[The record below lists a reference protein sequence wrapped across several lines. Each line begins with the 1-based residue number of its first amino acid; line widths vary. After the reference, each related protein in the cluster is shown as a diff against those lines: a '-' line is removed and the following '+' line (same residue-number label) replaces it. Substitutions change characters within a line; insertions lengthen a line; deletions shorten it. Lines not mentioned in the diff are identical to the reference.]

1 MVATSGEGSL
11 GSLHVWL
18 ENFLYD
24 LILPFNLSQLK
35 LEKLVTLTLLNLK
48 QGIILFW
55 ALYMSLVVILNIFDA
70 LKTLKLLPQTWK
82 FSSGNFW
89 FIEQVTKMYSTP
101 SWINGV
107 LFAGAIIWE
116 IVNTV
121 MLWAALATFDGSSYV
136 SINSALIVGLALWA
150 AFMVIDEFFLAW
162 SVAIGNS
169 NAMEGH
175 RSLFVSWLVC
185 LMAINLLPNI

>member
-1 MVATSGEGSL
+1 MSVQCRSTTQNK
-11 GSLHVWL
+11 
-18 ENFLYD
+18 NF
-24 LILPFNLSQLK
+24 FNHCCFK
-35 LEKLVTLTLLNLK
+35 LEKLVTLTLLHLK

-55 ALYMSLVVILNIFDA
+55 ALYMSLVVILNLFDA
-70 LKTLKLLPQTWK
+70 AKILKFLPATWK

-107 LFAGAIIWE
+107 LFAGAIVWE

-121 MLWAALATFDGSSYV
+121 MLWAALLAFDGSSYASV
-136 SINSALIVGLALWA
+136 NSALIVGLALWA